1 MTIVGLDFCSP
12 SDAAERVALY
22 HRASPSTISCP
33 IPGLIRVFSWD
44 IPTPRVFSLYIPTRA
59 QGIYEDNTHGVGI
72 SQDNTHIK
80 PIIGHSIITG
90 THMYIFVRLYTKIT
104 PIALDIYEDNTHIK
118 PSIGHSINTG
128 THMCIFVLIV
138 GLSTTSMVACV
149 RETG

>member
-1 MTIVGLDFCSP
+1 MR
-12 SDAAERVALY
+12 RV
-22 HRASPSTISCP
+22 I
-33 IPGLIRVFSWD
+33 
-44 IPTPRVFSLYIPTRA
+44 SLYIPNARVGISKENTR
-59 QGIYEDNTHGVGI
+59 GVGI

-104 PIALDIYEDNTHIK
+104 PIALHIYEDNTHIK

-138 GLSTTSMVACV
+138 GLSTTSMVECLFL
-149 RETG
+149 TKG

>member
-1 MTIVGLDFCSP
+1 MYIFVRIYTRITPIALD
-12 SDAAERVALY
+12 
-22 HRASPSTISCP
+22 
-33 IPGLIRVFSWD
+33 
-44 IPTPRVFSLYIPTRA
+44 
-59 QGIYEDNTHGVGI
+59 IYE
-72 SQDNTHIK
+72 DNTHIK
-80 PIIGHSIITG
+80 PIIGHSINTG